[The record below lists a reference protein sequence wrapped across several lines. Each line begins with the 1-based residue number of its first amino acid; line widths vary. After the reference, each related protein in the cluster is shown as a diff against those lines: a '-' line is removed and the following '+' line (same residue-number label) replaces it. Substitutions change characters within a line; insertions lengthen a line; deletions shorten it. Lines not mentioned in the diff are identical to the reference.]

1 MVINIEVPGRC
12 LYSIENVVFDYNGTI
27 AVNGIMSSSIK
38 EKISLLCEMANVYVL
53 TADTYGSAAKECEGL
68 NIKLVKFPKDNAGDY
83 KAEVVSKL
91 GGNNTICFGNGY
103 NDKKMFEVAK
113 ISVAVLEEEGMSS
126 NLISVSDIL
135 VKSIEDGINLL
146 LKPNRLIATLRK

>member
-1 MVINIEVPGRC
+1 VINIEVPGRC
-12 LYSIENVVFDYNGTI
+12 LYSIENIVFDYNGTI
-27 AVNGIMSSSIK
+27 AVNGIISSIIRD
-38 EKISLLCEMANVYVL
+38 KISLLCEMANVYVL

-68 NIKLVKFPKDNAGDY
+68 NVKLMTFPRDDAGDY
-83 KAEVVSKL
+83 KAKIVSSL

-113 ISVAVLEEEGMSS
+113 ISVAVLEEEGICSS
-126 NLISVSDIL
+126 LISVSDIL